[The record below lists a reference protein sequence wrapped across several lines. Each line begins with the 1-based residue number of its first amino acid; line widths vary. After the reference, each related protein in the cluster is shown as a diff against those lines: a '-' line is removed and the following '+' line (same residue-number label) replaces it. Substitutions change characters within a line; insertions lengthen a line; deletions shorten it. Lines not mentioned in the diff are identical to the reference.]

1 MGIRTRILTTL
12 LLAVLAHAAPS
23 WAQQTPSLDQ
33 VETLIK
39 NGQTDEARAMFVRW
53 QKDNAESARGL
64 SLSARL
70 TMDAQEAE
78 ETYLRIA
85 LSYPTTPYA
94 AEALLRLGQFRLMAN
109 DPQQAVTYL
118 QRVLSDYPN
127 SEHRA
132 VATEFLA
139 RAQEV
144 LAARN
149 PGSKQPAAKA
159 AAPAPTPTPTPT
171 ITPTPAPNPNS
182 RYTVQVAAFR
192 DVAGARAYVR
202 ELSRMG
208 YDARMVTVPASSL
221 IRVRV
226 GLYDKPADAT
236 AVLTKLK
243 AAGYAPVFV
252 SDISRE
258 QPVKN

>member
-1 MGIRTRILTTL
+1 MDIRTKIFAACLLGLLTQ
-12 LLAVLAHAAPS
+12 AVPS
-23 WAQQTPSLDQ
+23 FAQQQAALEQ

-39 NGQTDEARAMFVRW
+39 NGQTDEARALLGRW
-53 QKDNAESARGL
+53 QKDNPESARGL
-64 SLSARL
+64 SLAARL

-109 DPQQAVTYL
+109 DPQQAISYL

-127 SEHRA
+127 SEQRA

-139 RAQEV
+139 RAREV
-144 LAARN
+144 VGASRVDTVRS
-149 PGSKQPAAKA
+149 PKTQ
-159 AAPAPTPTPTPT
+159 T
-171 ITPTPAPNPNS
+171 IPSTG

-202 ELSRMG
+202 QLSKMG
-208 YDARMVTVPASSL
+208 YDVRMVTVPANSL

-243 AAGYAPVFV
+243 AAGYTPVFV

-258 QPVKN
+258 QPVKD